1 MFFISLN
8 LGSRSAVNKIS
19 DFDAARNNIGASR
32 IGAMVAE
39 EVQNQQTQDK
49 YVTYH
54 YCNPTHLKVVVSEDT
69 PVGGLPCVKG
79 RLSSVSMQSP
89 CVRGCLLSMRDKL
102 LYGYTRLLKG
112 SPFILDATPA
122 RYWDTM
128 YLSTLRGHLQ

>member
-54 YCNPTHLKVVVSEDT
+54 YCNPTHLKLVISEDT

-79 RLSSVSMQSP
+79 RLFGV
-89 CVRGCLLSMRDKL
+89 V
-102 LYGYTRLLKG
+102 
-112 SPFILDATPA
+112 
-122 RYWDTM
+122 
-128 YLSTLRGHLQ
+128 

>member
-1 MFFISLN
+1 
-8 LGSRSAVNKIS
+8 
-19 DFDAARNNIGASR
+19 
-32 IGAMVAE
+32 MVAE

-54 YCNPTHLKVVVSEDT
+54 YCNPTHLKVVISEDT

-79 RLSSVSMQSP
+79 RLSGVSMQSP

-128 YLSTLRGHLQ
+128 YLSNLRGHLQ